1 MVNPLLTIVF
11 DLFLVGSALLVS
23 AALVDEYLASRS
35 GAVRGGARNRTA
47 SRRVI
52 RHAITGPKDFRS
64 EVARLQARR
73 PTRVRAA

>member
-11 DLFLVGSALLVS
+11 DLFLVGSVLLVS
-23 AALVDEYLASRS
+23 AALVDEYLTSRG
-35 GAVRGGARNRTA
+35 GAVRGAARSRTT

-52 RHAITGPKDFRS
+52 RHAITGPKDFRL

-73 PTRVRAA
+73 ATRARAA